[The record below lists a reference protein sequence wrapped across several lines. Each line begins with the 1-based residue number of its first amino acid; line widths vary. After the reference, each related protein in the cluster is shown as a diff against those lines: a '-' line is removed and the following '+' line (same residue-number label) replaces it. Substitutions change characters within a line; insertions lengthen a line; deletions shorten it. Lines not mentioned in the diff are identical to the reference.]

1 MAFNSLLSELEMI
14 PVTRSC
20 LLDASFCSVNS
31 EMLGFLRNPDRPW
44 YATSAFRL
52 AMLRCCVR
60 SLPAILCVLG
70 SFVEI
75 PPVWET

>member
-1 MAFNSLLSELEMI
+1 MAFDSLLSELEMI

-20 LLDASFCSVNS
+20 LLDASFCSVNP
-31 EMLGFLRNPDRPW
+31 ETLGFLRNTDQLW

-60 SLPAILCVLG
+60 SLPAIVLVLG
-70 SFVEI
+70 I
-75 PPVWET
+75 IC